1 MRLIRRALFYLNKSK
16 LSAAGIV
23 CDAARLCRERGIEPC
38 FFSGDES
45 WLRAQLPDALQD
57 AAFEDGPVPGQT
69 DLILVFGGDGTMLRA
84 LDSYVGCN
92 IPMLGVNLGRMGF
105 LLETQPGELA
115 EALDRIKAGKYEIER
130 RMMLRVEGNCS
141 GRTICAHAT
150 NEVSISRGLSQR
162 MIALDAYVGDM
173 LVDHYI
179 ADGLV
184 LSSPTGSTAYSL
196 SAGGPIIAPDVQCFL
211 LNPICPHTLTS
222 RPIVL
227 SAKERVRLKI
237 HMKEMREGIQLSV
250 DGQAICE
257 MRNME
262 EISVMRSPHDALLI
276 RFSKDR
282 NYFSLLKDKLSQW
295 SL

>member
-1 MRLIRRALFYLNKSK
+1 MIRRALYYLNKGK
-16 LSAAGIV
+16 LSAAQIV
-23 CDAARLCRERGIEPC
+23 REAAKLCRKREIEVS
-38 FFSGDES
+38 FFAEDEA
-45 WLRAQLPDALQD
+45 WLKAELPDLAQD
-57 AAFEDGPVPGQT
+57 AAYVEKPIPGET

-84 LDSYVGCN
+84 LDSYVSCD

-105 LLETQPGELA
+105 LLETQPAELSA
-115 EALDRIKAGKYEIER
+115 ALDMLKAGKYEIER
-130 RMMLRVEGNCS
+130 RMMLRVEGCCA
-141 GRTICAHAT
+141 GKTICAHAT

-211 LNPICPHTLTS
+211 LNPICPHTLTA

-237 HMKEMREGIQLSV
+237 QMKEMREGIQLSV
-250 DGQAICE
+250 DGQAVCE
-257 MRNME
+257 MRNQE
-262 EISVMRSPHDALLI
+262 EVSIIRSPHDALLI
-276 RFSKDR
+276 RFGQHR

>member
-1 MRLIRRALFYLNKSK
+1 MIRRALFYLNKSK
-16 LSAAGIV
+16 ISAAEIV
-23 CDAARLCRERGIEPC
+23 CDAAKTCQAYEIEPC
-38 FFSGDES
+38 FFLEDKS
-45 WLRAQLPDALQD
+45 WLCEQLPEFLCD
-57 AAFEDGPVPGQT
+57 AAFVERPVPSEM

-84 LDSYVGCN
+84 LDSYVSCN

-105 LLETQPGELA
+105 LLETQPNELA
-115 EALDRIKAGKYEIER
+115 QALERIKAGKYEIER
-130 RMMLRVEGNCS
+130 RMMLRVEGYCA
-141 GRTICAHAT
+141 GKPICAHAT

-250 DGQAICE
+250 DGQAVCE
-257 MRNME
+257 MRNLE
-262 EISVMRSPHDALLI
+262 EISIMRSPHDALLI
-276 RFSKDR
+276 RFSRER

>member
-1 MRLIRRALFYLNKSK
+1 MIRRALFYLNKSK
-16 LSAAGIV
+16 ISAAGIV
-23 CDAARLCRERGIEPC
+23 RDAAKLCRAYGIESCFFLEDKSWLREQLPEQFCDAAFVDR
-38 FFSGDES
+38 
-45 WLRAQLPDALQD
+45 
-57 AAFEDGPVPGQT
+57 PVPGEI

-84 LDSYVGCN
+84 LDSYVSCN

-105 LLETQPGELA
+105 LLETQPEELPQ
-115 EALDRIKAGKYEIER
+115 ALERIKAGKYEIER
-130 RMMLRVEGNCS
+130 RMMLRVEGHCA
-141 GRTICAHAT
+141 GKTICAHAT

-227 SAKERVRLKI
+227 SAKEHVRLKI

-250 DGQAICE
+250 DGQAVCE
-257 MRNME
+257 MRNQE
-262 EISVMRSPHDALLI
+262 EISIIRSPHDALLI
-276 RFSKDR
+276 RFSRER

>member
-1 MRLIRRALFYLNKSK
+1 MIKRALFYLNKSK
-16 LSAAGIV
+16 LSCAQVV
-23 CDAARLCRERGIEPC
+23 CEAARLCRERGIEPC
-38 FFSGDES
+38 CFMEDES
-45 WLRAQLPDALQD
+45 WLSKQGGLPDVS
-57 AAFEDGPVPGQT
+57 FVNGPVPGQT
-69 DLILVFGGDGTMLRA
+69 DIILVFGGDGTMLRA
-84 LDSYVGCN
+84 LDSYVNCN

-105 LLETQPGELA
+105 LLETQPDELA
-115 EALDRIKAGKYEIER
+115 QALDCIKAGRYEIER
-130 RMMLRVEGNCS
+130 RMMLRVEGECG
-141 GRTICAHAT
+141 GRKICAHAT

-227 SAKERVRLKI
+227 SARERVRLRI
-237 HMKEMREGIQLSV
+237 HMKEMREGIQLSM

-262 EISVMRSPHDALLI
+262 EISVIRSPHDALLI
-276 RFSKDR
+276 RFGKEK
-282 NYFSLLKDKLSQW
+282 NYYSLLKDKLSQW
-295 SL
+295 IL

>member
-1 MRLIRRALFYLNKSK
+1 MIKRALFYLNKGK
-16 LSAAGIV
+16 IAAAEIV
-23 CDAARLCRERGIEPC
+23 DHAVQLCIQRSIEPC
-38 FFSGDES
+38 FFSEDKTWLTDE
-45 WLRAQLPDALQD
+45 LPALTQSCR
-57 AAFEDGPVPGQT
+57 FVERPEPGMI
-69 DLILVFGGDGTMLRA
+69 DVILVFGGDGTMLRA
-84 LDSYVGCN
+84 LDSYVSCD

-105 LLETQPGELA
+105 LLETQPHELA
-115 EALDRIKAGKYEIER
+115 KALDLLKAGKYELER

-141 GRTICAHAT
+141 GKEICAHAT

-162 MIALDAYVGDM
+162 MIAMDAYVGDM

-196 SAGGPIIAPDVQCFL
+196 SAGGPIVAPDVQCFL

-227 SAKERVRLKI
+227 SAKERVRLRI

-250 DGQAICE
+250 DGQAVCE
-257 MRNME
+257 MHNLE
-262 EISVMRSPHDALLI
+262 EVSIIRSPHDALLV
-276 RFSKDR
+276 RFGQQR